1 MQQTKFYVK
10 NLIISLIFHI
20 SPKPVPASMKGDDL
34 SVTKKKKANKLRD
47 KLRKKDVGRIL
58 MF

>member
-34 SVTKKKKANKLRD
+34 SVTKKKANKLRD
-47 KLRKKDVGRIL
+47 KLRKKDVDRIL